1 MEFLTEQRL
10 QNARKKLHKSHP
22 QASVSDIAM
31 DCGFRHLGRFSQ
43 FYWKRFGERPSD
55 TLRKGKI
62 NKNLSIFLAVIRRVK
77 YQSCGLHMAI

>member
-10 QNARKKLHKSHP
+10 QKARKKLHKSHQ
-22 QASVSDIAM
+22 QASVSGIAM

-55 TLRKGKI
+55 TLRKG
-62 NKNLSIFLAVIRRVK
+62 R
-77 YQSCGLHMAI
+77 